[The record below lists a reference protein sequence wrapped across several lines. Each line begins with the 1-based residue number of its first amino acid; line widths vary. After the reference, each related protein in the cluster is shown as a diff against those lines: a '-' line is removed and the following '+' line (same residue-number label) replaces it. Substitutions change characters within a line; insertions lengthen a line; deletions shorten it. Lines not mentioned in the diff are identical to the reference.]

1 MLRVDA
7 TVIVRGQPT
16 AVKSIDNRET
26 LWLQGNNS
34 TGHVSL
40 TAAAGFSN
48 AGTIRLESLN
58 SNWSETLNVSSGTL
72 LNTGTIQINSGTGG
86 GRTINASITNE
97 GTINVGTDFEVGGNP
112 IFNMVSGAI
121 NVTAGSMV
129 LTGGEF
135 NWTGGEVNND
145 LYGRN
150 TRWDVATTV
159 SDTARLIARG
169 SESRLGNNVSRNVT
183 LWVQGGNDIG
193 DATLTADAGLVNHG
207 TIVLESINSNWQS
220 NLTVSGGELQNA
232 FDGVIQVNTGTG
244 GGRNLTGSVTNEGT
258 INVGTGFEVGGNP
271 IFNMVSGAINVTAGS
286 MVLTGGEFNWTGG
299 EVNNDLYGRNTRWDV
314 ATTVSDRLG

>member
-1 MLRVDA
+1 
-7 TVIVRGQPT
+7 
-16 AVKSIDNRET
+16 
-26 LWLQGNNS
+26 
-34 TGHVSL
+34 
-40 TAAAGFSN
+40 
-48 AGTIRLESLN
+48 
-58 SNWSETLNVSSGTL
+58 
-72 LNTGTIQINSGTGG
+72 
-86 GRTINASITNE
+86 
-97 GTINVGTDFEVGGNP
+97 
-112 IFNMVSGAI
+112 
-121 NVTAGSMV
+121 MV

-193 DATLTADAGLVNHG
+193 HATLTADAGLVNHG

-258 INVGTGFEVGGNP
+258 INVGTGFEVGGKP
-271 IFNMVSGAINVTAGS
+271 DLQHGVRCDQRDRRLHGAHRRRIQLDRRGS
-286 MVLTGGEFNWTGG
+286 QQRPVRAEHC
-299 EVNNDLYGRNTRWDV
+299 WDV
-314 ATTVSDRLG
+314 ATTVSDTARLIARGSESRLGNNVSRNVTLWVQGGNDIGHATLTADAGLVYHGTIVLESINSNWQSNLTVSGGELQNAFDGVIQVNTGTGGGGT

>member
-1 MLRVDA
+1 
-7 TVIVRGQPT
+7 
-16 AVKSIDNRET
+16 
-26 LWLQGNNS
+26 
-34 TGHVSL
+34 
-40 TAAAGFSN
+40 
-48 AGTIRLESLN
+48 
-58 SNWSETLNVSSGTL
+58 
-72 LNTGTIQINSGTGG
+72 
-86 GRTINASITNE
+86 
-97 GTINVGTDFEVGGNP
+97 
-112 IFNMVSGAI
+112 MVSGAI

-193 DATLTADAGLVNHG
+193 HATLTADAGLVNHG

-244 GGRNLTGSVTNEGT
+244 GGRTINAELNNQGT
-258 INVGTGFEVGGNP
+258 IQFATNANLGRTAANHKNAGIIRLFNVN
-271 IFNMVSGAINVTAGS
+271 
-286 MVLTGGEFNWTGG
+286 
-299 EVNNDLYGRNTRWDV
+299 V
-314 ATTVSDRLG
+314 ATTGNSFVQFNLGPSLAAAGRSFSPGSTGPGVRDLSQPSIVDVRFETTSIKVTSIRPSG